1 MAPTTRIAVFPGSF
15 DPPTLG
21 HLDLIQRASRL
32 FDRVVVALLRNTSKQ
47 PMFPLDERAAMLRS
61 ITADLPGVEVEVFD
75 GLLVD
80 YARRRGAVAIVRG
93 VRNSADLGYELE
105 LAGTN
110 RHLDDAIDTLFLAPA
125 GRYAHI
131 SSTLVREIAGFGG
144 PVRGLVPP
152 AVEPFIEARRHP
164 ARVTRA

>member
-1 MAPTTRIAVFPGSF
+1 MATTTRIAIFPGSF

-21 HLDLIQRASRL
+21 HVDLIGRAARV
-32 FDRVVVALLRNTSKQ
+32 FDVVVVALLKNSSKQ
-47 PMFPLDERAAMLRS
+47 PMFSLDERAEMLRS
-61 ITADLPGVEVEVFD
+61 ITAGVQGVEVDVFD

-93 VRNSADLGYELE
+93 VRNAADLGYEME

-110 RHLDDAIDTLFLAPA
+110 RHLNAAVETIFLAPA
-125 GRYAHI
+125 GQYAHI

>member
-1 MAPTTRIAVFPGSF
+1 MADTTRIAIFPGSF

-21 HLDLIQRASRL
+21 HLDLIQRGARL
-32 FDRVVVALLRNTSKQ
+32 FDRLIVALLRNTSKQ
-47 PMFPLDERAAMLRS
+47 PMFALEERAEMLRA
-61 ITADLPGVEVEVFD
+61 IAADLPGVEVDAFD

-80 YARRRGAVAIVRG
+80 YARRRGAIAIVRG

-105 LAGTN
+105 LSGTN
-110 RHLDDAIDTLFLAPA
+110 RHLNAAVDTIFLAPA
-125 GRYAHI
+125 GQYAHI

-144 PVRGLVPP
+144 SVRGLVPP
-152 AVEPFIEARRHP
+152 AVEPFVEARRHP